1 MAERSDLLR
10 MGLCDVTSFEG
21 CESAIREVIEQ
32 FGGIDVLVNNAGI
45 PKRRTVQSLTP
56 EVVES
61 TMAINYYSPIRLTLA
76 LLPTLIERDGHIV
89 NISSIA
95 ARLGPP
101 GEAAYAA
108 TKAALTA
115 WSESMAVDLRNT
127 NVGVHV
133 VNPAVIDTELFQM
146 PDNDPAMIEDVEA
159 LPTDAMVDPVLRAL
173 DDGTF
178 EVYVPEHFAQITQGK
193 FNDPTAW
200 IEGTKAYA
208 RSRD

>member
-1 MAERSDLLR
+1 
-10 MGLCDVTSFEG
+10 
-21 CESAIREVIEQ
+21 
-32 FGGIDVLVNNAGI
+32 
-45 PKRRTVQSLTP
+45 
-56 EVVES
+56 
-61 TMAINYYSPIRLTLA
+61 
-76 LLPTLIERDGHIV
+76 
-89 NISSIA
+89 
-95 ARLGPP
+95 
-101 GEAAYAA
+101 
-108 TKAALTA
+108 
-115 WSESMAVDLRNT
+115 MAVDLRDT

-146 PDNDPAMIEDVEA
+146 PDNDPAMIEDVQA